1 MGTRKTPLINGEYYH
16 IFNRGVDKRSIFSSE
31 EQLNYFFKSI
41 SLLNTTAKSKGQSLT
56 RFGLVNEGEKLV
68 VVVAYALLPNHFH
81 LLLKQNADKGIA
93 KFMQKLGTSY
103 TMFFNK
109 QEGRSGAL
117 FQGKFKSNHLDGD
130 FALPTLSAYV
140 NLNHKHHKIDANNNL
155 VKSSLSEYLGTDF
168 GNGICDQAEIDNII
182 CESNGL
188 DEYKKYIK
196 QASIA
201 FANNKNIILSPKDFE
216 F

>member
-1 MGTRKTPLINGEYYH
+1 
-16 IFNRGVDKRSIFSSE
+16 
-31 EQLNYFFKSI
+31 
-41 SLLNTTAKSKGQSLT
+41 
-56 RFGLVNEGEKLV
+56 LV

-168 GNGICDQAEIDNII
+168 SNGICD
-182 CESNGL
+182 
-188 DEYKKYIK
+188 
-196 QASIA
+196 
-201 FANNKNIILSPKDFE
+201 
-216 F
+216 

>member
-1 MGTRKTPLINGEYYH
+1 MGTRKIPLTNGEYYH
-16 IFNRGVDKRSIFSSE
+16 IFNRGVDKRNIFSNK

-41 SLLNTTAKSKGQSLT
+41 PLLNTTSKSKGQSLT
-56 RFGLVNEGEKLV
+56 RFDLVNGDEKLV
-68 VVVAYALLPNHFH
+68 IVVAYALLPNHFH
-81 LLLKQNADKGIA
+81 LLLKQNVDNGIA

-109 QEGRSGAL
+109 QEGRNGAL

-130 FALPTLSAYV
+130 FSLPTLSAYV
-140 NLNHKHHKIDANNNL
+140 NLNHKHHKIDANKNL
-155 VKSSLSEYLGTDF
+155 VKSSLSEYLDTDF
-168 GNGICDQAEIDNII
+168 GDGICSQTEIDNII

-188 DEYKKYIK
+188 NEYKKYIK

-201 FANNKNIILSPKDFE
+201 FANNKNIILSLKDFE